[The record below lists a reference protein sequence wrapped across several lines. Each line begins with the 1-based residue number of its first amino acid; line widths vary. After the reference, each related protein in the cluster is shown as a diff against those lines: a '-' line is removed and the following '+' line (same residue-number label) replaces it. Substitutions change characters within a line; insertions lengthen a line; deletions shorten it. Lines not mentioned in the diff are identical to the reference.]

1 MGNRAVVVFDEFKP
15 ESEAAAIYL
24 HWNGGRDSIEGY
36 LKATRILMGG
46 RLGDG
51 AYARARFFQVIGI
64 FMGGNLSFGMDTTRA
79 LCGQGDNGVF
89 IIDSDTM
96 TIKGRGEWDA
106 EWEEQDEYDVNT
118 FANEIIKRINAVYA
132 VNDVDAGEYSKL
144 GALPTAEEYDAEQAA
159 K

>member
-64 FMGGNLSFGMDTTRA
+64 FMGG

>member
-51 AYARARFFQVIGI
+51 AYARTI
-64 FMGGNLSFGMDTTRA
+64 LSSHWYFH
-79 LCGQGDNGVF
+79 
-89 IIDSDTM
+89 
-96 TIKGRGEWDA
+96 GR
-106 EWEEQDEYDVNT
+106 Q
-118 FANEIIKRINAVYA
+118 
-132 VNDVDAGEYSKL
+132 
-144 GALPTAEEYDAEQAA
+144 P
-159 K
+159 